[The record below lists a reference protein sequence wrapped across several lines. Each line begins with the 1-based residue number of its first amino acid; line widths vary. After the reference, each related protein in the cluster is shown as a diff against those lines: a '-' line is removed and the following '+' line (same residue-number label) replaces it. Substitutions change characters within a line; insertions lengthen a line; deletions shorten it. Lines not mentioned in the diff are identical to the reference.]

1 MVWVLEGLDG
11 FNVEDH
17 ALRGFRAWGYRA
29 CMRYI
34 SESIPRNHIWLCGCR
49 VQGVVSLNPA
59 PEHPLSSLTYIDR
72 YIGLNDMFCCIL
84 C

>member
-34 SESIPRNHIWLCGCR
+34 SESIPRNHICY
-49 VQGVVSLNPA
+49 VVVGSKASYL
-59 PEHPLSSLTYIDR
+59 
-72 YIGLNDMFCCIL
+72 
-84 C
+84 